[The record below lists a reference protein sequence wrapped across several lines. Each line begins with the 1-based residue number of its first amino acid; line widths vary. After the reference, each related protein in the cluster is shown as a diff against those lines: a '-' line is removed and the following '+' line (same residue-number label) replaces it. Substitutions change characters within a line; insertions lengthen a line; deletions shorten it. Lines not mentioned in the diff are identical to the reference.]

1 MIEAMELENLMGQ
14 ALVTI
19 RSAEQRKESRG
30 AHAHEDFSERD
41 DNNWMKHTVMW
52 LDDENKSSVTYRD
65 VTLTTLTNEV
75 ESIPPVARV
84 Y

>member
-1 MIEAMELENLMGQ
+1 
-14 ALVTI
+14 LVTI

-30 AHAHEDFSERD
+30 AHAHEDFTERD
-41 DNNWMKHTVMW
+41 DENWMKHTVMW
-52 LDDENKSSVTYRD
+52 LDDDNKSSVAYRD
-65 VTLTTLTNEV
+65 VTMTTLTNEV

>member
-1 MIEAMELENLMGQ
+1 MWQ

-41 DNNWMKHTVMW
+41 DKNWMKHTVMW